1 MSIFICRST
10 IALWVGICLGVISPV
25 LPAQEPEIS
34 VLEVP
39 RVTGTIEGGSI
50 AEQDQEE
57 DQAKVQEKEKDQEP
71 EVDSNQPHED
81 LDAVLWIQTS
91 AEYDAI
97 ARQTFRAA
105 RAAVGDALVDSS
117 WTASTEQ
124 QKMSEDQAEGW
135 LAGLP
140 PAVVL
145 DVDETVLDN
154 SSYQV
159 SLIESDG
166 EYSRDGWKAFVEKQ
180 VSTPIPGAVDFVN
193 ACRAAGVTVI
203 YVTNREHEV
212 ETATRENLIKHGL
225 MGPDDPDLILTKN
238 EKEEWTSDKKT
249 RRLELAKEYRILLL
263 LGDDLNDLIATE
275 YHSSSEARRETGDK
289 YKSWFGERWFMLP
302 NPNYGGWERSLYDWE
317 NAISPSSKRKRKR
330 ENMVR

>member
-1 MSIFICRST
+1 M
-10 IALWVGICLGVISPV
+10 AAGQNQEESP
-25 LPAQEPEIS
+25 EKD
-34 VLEVP
+34 
-39 RVTGTIEGGSI
+39 
-50 AEQDQEE
+50 QDQ
-57 DQAKVQEKEKDQEP
+57 EKDQEAVI
-71 EVDSNQPHED
+71 ESNQPHED

-124 QKMSEDQAEGW
+124 LKMLQGQEDEGW
-135 LAGLP
+135 LGGLP

-180 VSTPIPGAVDFVN
+180 VSTPIPGAVAFVN
-193 ACRAAGVTVI
+193 ACRTAGVTVI

-212 ETATRENLIKHGL
+212 EAATRANLIKHGL
-225 MGPDDPDLILTKN
+225 MKESDPDLIFTKN
-238 EKEEWTSDKKT
+238 EKETWTSDKET
-249 RRLELAKEYRILLL
+249 RRQELAEKYRILLL

-275 YHSSSEARRETGDK
+275 RHCSSEERVAAGDK

-302 NPNYGGWERSLYDWE
+302 NPNYGGWERSLYNHE
-317 NAISPSSKRKRKR
+317 NAVSSSTKRKRKR
-330 ENMVR
+330 KNMVR